1 MGGKKK
7 KKITI
12 FSVSTNDHPSRRK
25 IEDGTMTARNPGQV
39 ARWFPSGR
47 KGWADLAIRHV
58 SHRRTLLQGL
68 HEVEWPRIAGASL
81 SLYLSI
87 SLPLA
92 QPCEMNIFRKQRPPA
107 FFSPSMPGITM
118 SPVLSFFPVSLFLL
132 FFEKHI
138 YNGRCATVFYFF
150 YFFSPESQYNTGV
163 ISVKIFATIFTSFH
177 PTDTV
182 SRKDRWLCVYIYIL
196 LLYRNVINVIRRRR
210 VEF

>member
-1 MGGKKK
+1 MVSIGAKGLSRSRDQARFTQADSVTG
-7 KKITI
+7 IT
-12 FSVSTNDHPSRRK
+12 R
-25 IEDGTMTARNPGQV
+25 
-39 ARWFPSGR
+39 GR
-47 KGWADLAIRHV
+47 VTQNRGCL
-58 SHRRTLLQGL
+58 
-68 HEVEWPRIAGASL
+68 SL
-81 SLYLSI
+81 SIYLST

-182 SRKDRWLCVYIYIL
+182 SRKDR
-196 LLYRNVINVIRRRR
+196 
-210 VEF
+210 